1 MKIDFS
7 ATDIQL
13 KWRSVNDDVMG
24 GRSSGGPSIEGGH
37 LIFAG
42 TINTDGG
49 GFSSVRTELEPGEL
63 SAATG
68 IAMRVKSDG
77 RAYKITLKTDAR
89 HDSRPVSF
97 QAPIATDSA
106 GVNIQGVNIQEL
118 NTQGQ
123 WSDVKI
129 PFSELKP
136 SIRGRTLEA
145 VLFDSAKVETLGII
159 IADGQDGSFR
169 LEIDEIKTFS
179 V

>member
-97 QAPIATDSA
+97 QAKIAGA
-106 GVNIQGVNIQEL
+106 VA
-118 NTQGQ
+118 GQ
-123 WSDVKI
+123 WSEVNI
-129 PFSELKP
+129 PFTDLKP
-136 SIRGRTLEA
+136 SVHGRA
-145 VLFDSAKVETLGII
+145 VEGLVFDSARVESVGII
-159 IADGQDGSFR
+159 IADSQDGAFQ
-169 LEIDEIKTFS
+169 IGVAWIKTY
-179 V
+179 